1 MSIGRGLW
9 TGMALGAVVASPV
22 AADAPKVVA
31 SIKPVHS
38 LVAGVMQGVGEPA
51 LVIQGV
57 GSPHTYSLRPS
68 EARAIEQ
75 ADIVFWV
82 GEGMETFLVKPLE
95 ALPTDARVVELAEA
109 DGVTLLPTR
118 EGGMWE
124 AHVHDE
130 EHEQGDG
137 HHHDEDEHAAQHDE
151 DEAGHHE
158 DEEQAHHGDQAHAD
172 GAADMHIWL
181 DPHNAEAMIA
191 AIAAAL
197 SEVDPEHAALYQQNA
212 AALRQDLER
221 LDAALR
227 AKLAPVRERP
237 FVVFHD
243 AYQYFEQRYGLNP
256 VGAISIGPDRRPGA
270 QRLGEIRDRLQVTE
284 AACVFAEPQFEPA
297 VVETVIEGT
306 GARKGVLDPLGATL
320 EAGPGLY
327 AQLLESLAGSLTE
340 CLGAGQSG

>member
-1 MSIGRGLW
+1 MLIGRGLW

-51 LVIQGV
+51 LVIQGA

-75 ADIVFWV
+75 ADVVFWV
-82 GEGMETFLVKPLE
+82 GEGMETFLIKPLE

-118 EGGMWE
+118 EGGTWE
-124 AHVHDE
+124 AHA
-130 EHEQGDG
+130 
-137 HHHDEDEHAAQHDE
+137 HA
-151 DEAGHHE
+151 EAHE
-158 DEEQAHHGDQAHAD
+158 DGNDEPH

-181 DPHNAEAMIA
+181 DPHNAEAMTA

-197 SEVDPEHAALYQQNA
+197 SEVDPERAALYQQNA
-212 AALRQDLER
+212 AAMRQDLER

-227 AKLAPVRERP
+227 ARLAPVRERP

-270 QRLGEIRDRLQVTE
+270 QRLGEIRDRLQATE

-297 VVETVIEGT
+297 VVDTVIEGT

-327 AQLLESLAGSLTE
+327 AQLLESLAGSLAE
-340 CLGAGQSG
+340 CLGAAQSG